1 MTPKTQ
7 KALVSPTPRAPW
19 ELRTDW
25 PVPAPGPK
33 ELLIKVVAAALNPAD
48 WRVQTSGI
56 IPFVTYPFL
65 GGLDGAGII
74 EEVGTDV
81 TGFAKGDKVYVVSF
95 FSMILRLKFIFTGYV
110 PEDLAHPMRLSSS
123 ITSPRQT
130 IRPR

>member
-74 EEVGTDV
+74 EEVVKQAQDE
-81 TGFAKGDKVYVVSF
+81 AKLAGK
-95 FSMILRLKFIFTGYV
+95 ILEWKRCVHSNAERRRHKLDG
-110 PEDLAHPMRLSSS
+110 R
-123 ITSPRQT
+123 
-130 IRPR
+130 